1 MRTQIK
7 NKRSQLTLEKLKEAF
22 WQLYEKKD
30 IDKVRIVEITNI
42 AGYNR
47 SIFYEY
53 FKNVYDVLNAIEQEI
68 LIETVEIAKLI
79 RLYIMNRGITK
90 RHLEDIVTFYHKY
103 ERFLRVI
110 LLKEDN
116 PRFKIRL
123 KKLIAEA
130 ITKDMKTNTAIL
142 NENEQN
148 FFLEFY
154 ISGLINA
161 LIYWFKNAPT
171 IKVEEFASI
180 FKTLTN
186 NSITSTLDKIIK

>member
-1 MRTQIK
+1 MKSSIK
-7 NKRSQLTLEKLKEAF
+7 NKRSVLTLQKLKDAF
-22 WQLYEKKD
+22 WTLYENKD
-30 IDKVRIVEITNI
+30 IDKIRIVEITNL

-53 FKNVYDVLNAIEQEI
+53 FKNVYDVLNSIEQEI
-68 LIETVEIAKLI
+68 VQETVAIAKLI
-79 RLYIMNRGITK
+79 RLYITDKDVDYTN
-90 RHLEDIVTFYHKY
+90 LDQIVSYYKKY
-103 ERFLRVI
+103 ERFLKVI

-123 KKLIAEA
+123 KKSIYVA
-130 ITKDMKTNTAIL
+130 INKDIKNNMFLSNVEKD
-142 NENEQN
+142 

-161 LIYWFKNAPT
+161 LIYWFKNTPT
-171 IKVEEFASI
+171 VKVEEFASI
-180 FKTLTN
+180 FKMLTS